1 MQQNKCAKEEREM
14 TILEKA
20 NEIVTQ
26 IAGFATVSI
35 TDIIGSLFMRVVLF
49 FVDLLLGL

>member
-1 MQQNKCAKEEREM
+1 M

-20 NEIVTQ
+20 NEVAAQ
-26 IAGFATVSI
+26 IAGFATVFI
-35 TDIIGSLFMRVVLF
+35 TEIIGSLFMRVVLF